1 MAGEGFLRQMNETLK
16 YNRELMRMKRNRPFD
31 KAIVKPPDKTTLDDD
46 IQLSE
51 MDRQAFIRS
60 VQEAN
65 IREENRRLKV
75 LFFSVVV
82 TFILIIAMLPI
93 IKSLLEIFR

>member
-1 MAGEGFLRQMNETLK
+1 MNDTLK
-16 YNRELMRMKRNRPFD
+16 YNRELLRMSRNKPFN
-31 KAIVKPPDKTTLDDD
+31 KNVVKSPGNTMLDDD

-75 LFFSVVV
+75 LIFSVVV
-82 TFILIIAMLPI
+82 AFILIIAMLPI